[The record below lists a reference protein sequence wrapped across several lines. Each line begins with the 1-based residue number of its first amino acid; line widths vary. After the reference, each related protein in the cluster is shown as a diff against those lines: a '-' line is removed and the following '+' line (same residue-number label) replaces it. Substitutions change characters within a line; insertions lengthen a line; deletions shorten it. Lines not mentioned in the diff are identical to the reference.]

1 MYVLFLFIYG
11 SWILYRYETHVC
23 AFDMKLEAKLFGE
36 VRVTNRC
43 REGEELEVRE
53 MYNVYL

>member
-11 SWILYRYETHVC
+11 SWILYRHETHVC
-23 AFDMKLEAKLFGE
+23 AFDMKLEAKLFWE

-53 MYNVYL
+53 MYNV